1 MYIYAHYLWWQ
12 VCPPFFQYR
21 EVTFHTWDLFPSFR
35 ETERRVWC
43 PSCSK
48 VTLIQNNQYD
58 ILRHI
63 LRQTTLGSQQDVHVL
78 VLESAL
84 QFAKNFNSCMWRE
97 KKDVWISNIILLG
110 KEIGKKWIRKIW
122 RYKIRNA
129 FFPYFFAINFV
140 SSKVYHCCLCF

>member
-1 MYIYAHYLWWQ
+1 MRFVYICSLSL
-12 VCPPFFQYR
+12 VISMSSSLPGKR
-21 EVTFHTWDLFPSFR
+21 TEGTFHRRDLFPSFR
-35 ETERRVWC
+35 ETERRVSC
-43 PSCSK
+43 PSCNE

-97 KKDVWISNIILLG
+97 KKDVWISNIILLRKEMG
-110 KEIGKKWIRKIW
+110 KMNYEDLE
-122 RYKIRNA
+122 
-129 FFPYFFAINFV
+129 V
-140 SSKVYHCCLCF
+140 